1 MIPHPTPR
9 PPTTPTGPATL
20 PIRSLTALAA
30 LPTDPHWRQRLS
42 LHLAD
47 LHRAFAVHVRLT
59 EGPDGRYAE
68 PLADAPR
75 LARRV
80 QILLREHIAVD
91 TALHALRRRADL
103 PEAGADE
110 LHDWLTALLVDLH
123 RHRRHGAELVHQAYQ
138 TDLGGET

>member
-1 MIPHPTPR
+1 R
-9 PPTTPTGPATL
+9 PPTAPTAPLPPIRGLATL
-20 PIRSLTALAA
+20 ARQPA
-30 LPTDPHWRQRLS
+30 DPHWRHRLS

-47 LHRAFAVHVRLT
+47 LHRSFALHIRLT

-68 PLADAPR
+68 LLADEPR

-91 TALHALRRRADL
+91 TALHALRRRVDL
-103 PEAGADE
+103 PEAGAVE
-110 LHDWLTALLVDLH
+110 LHGWLTALLTELH